1 MEIEKKE
8 GENGGENVETLESLQ
23 AKLAE
28 VEAQKAKAEE
38 ERENYKKGLL
48 SREEELKKFKKQD
61 DNDDEGNNDDEEDS
75 QWDDA
80 SAKFQSETLSKS
92 EKIAEQ
98 AAVKALE
105 KRTETSA
112 QSKFLSS
119 HQDITQ
125 EVWEKVVANYSPQNG
140 KDSEENILKDLERAY
155 ILYRYDNNLPIG
167 KVDTSKQEGE
177 EKVKQ
182 AAITYG
188 APVVPSEQEDDDN
201 KVTDSQLYIASKMG
215 VSKEALEKEDDS
227 LRAEISIV

>member
-61 DNDDEGNNDDEEDS
+61 DNNDDEGNNDDEDF

-167 KVDTSKQEGE
+167 QVDTSKQEGE

-182 AAITYG
+182 VAITHG
-188 APVVPSEQEDDDN
+188 APVVPSEQEDDDS